1 MIVAFFV
8 SQGTMMVEVSHP
20 NVMQWFNWA
29 HSRSR
34 VTHVLVEFSEYI
46 SMVSVIVDVDES
58 YGAIVTMKL

>member
-1 MIVAFFV
+1 MIVAFFIP
-8 SQGTMMVEVSHP
+8 QGTMTVEVSHP

-29 HSRSR
+29 HLRSR